1 VPRRAAS
8 RDNTPHRSKAL
19 AGGPP
24 FLREVR
30 RSDRPDDG
38 AFPFSVPVIRALET
52 LPLAGAVTFFVGE
65 NGSGKS
71 TLLEAIAAA
80 AGLPAVGSSDLDAD
94 VTLGAQ
100 RRLSSALRLVWSR
113 RTPRGFFL
121 RAEDFF
127 GFAKRLSQMR
137 SEFQRRMAELE
148 VEYAD
153 RSAYAKGL
161 AMGPMRRSLA
171 EMEARYGVDLDA
183 NSHGESFL
191 RLFQS
196 RLVPGGLYLLDE
208 PEAALSPQSQLGLL
222 AMIAD
227 TVAQDAQFIIA
238 THSPI
243 LMAYPGATIVSFD
256 EVPASVVE
264 YGSLESVRL
273 VREFLVAPERYLSRI
288 TATPS

>member
-1 VPRRAAS
+1 M
-8 RDNTPHRSKAL
+8 L
-19 AGGPP
+19 AGRP

-137 SEFQRRMAELE
+137 SEFQRRMEELE

>member
-1 VPRRAAS
+1 M
-8 RDNTPHRSKAL
+8 L
-19 AGGPP
+19 ADRPP
-24 FLREVR
+24 FLREIR
-30 RSDRPDDG
+30 RKEGGDG
-38 AFPFSVPVIRALET
+38 SAFPFTVPVIRALET
-52 LPLAGAVTFFVGE
+52 LPLRGAVTFFVGE

-80 AGLPAVGSSDLDAD
+80 ARLPAVGSADLDDDA
-94 VTLGAQ
+94 TLGAQ
-100 RRLSSALRLVWSR
+100 RQLSEALRLVWTR
-113 RTPRGFFL
+113 RTSRGFFL

-127 GFAKRLSQMR
+127 GFAKRLARMR
-137 SEFQRRMAELE
+137 IELLRRLEELE

-161 AMGPMRRSLA
+161 ASGPMRRSLA
-171 EMEARYGVDLDA
+171 EMEQRYGVDLDA
-183 NSHGESFL
+183 NSHGQSFL

-196 RLVPGGLYLLDE
+196 RFVPGGLYLLDE
-208 PEAALSPQSQLGLL
+208 PEAPLSPQSQLGLI

-227 TVAQDAQFIIA
+227 MVAQDAQFIIA

-264 YGSLESVRL
+264 YGALESVRL
-273 VREFLVAPERYLSRI
+273 VRDFLAEPERYVGRI
-288 TATPS
+288 TATPSTEY